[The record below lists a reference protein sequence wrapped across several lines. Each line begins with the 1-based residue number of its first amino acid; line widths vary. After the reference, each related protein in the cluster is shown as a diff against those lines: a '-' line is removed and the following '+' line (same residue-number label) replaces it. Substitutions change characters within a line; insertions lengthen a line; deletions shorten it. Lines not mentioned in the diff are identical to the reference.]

1 MAEKK
6 KRSVLLLIAGIIGI
20 LYVIYSISYWG
31 GAISGTEDAAEAIG
45 AGIATVLVMP
55 HLVCTGIAVIFN
67 VLAWAM
73 RSRPFAL
80 VSGILYAVAMV
91 LFFMYF
97 MFVIVEMILCFVAF
111 ARMKKAPEVKAVE
124 Q

>member
-1 MAEKK
+1 MEEKK

-20 LYVIYSISYWG
+20 AYIIYSFVYWG
-31 GAISGTEDAAEAIG
+31 GANSGTSDAAEAIG
-45 AGIATVLVMP
+45 AGIATALVMP

-80 VSGILYAVAMV
+80 VAGILYAVAVV
-91 LFFMYF
+91 LFFAYF
-97 MFVIVEMILCFVAF
+97 MFVIIEMILCFVAF
-111 ARMKKAPEVKAVE
+111 ARMKKPAKIAE
-124 Q
+124 